1 MRARCSG
8 MVRLAVAAVV
18 LLLTLAGPAAAQRV
32 EHIREF
38 TARIEVQP
46 DGSVEVTE
54 EIEVLALGHSI
65 RRGIFRDLLLGSV
78 DPLGLI
84 SPDFEVLEALRN
96 GEPETHRVESR
107 GDYVRVYL
115 GHPDVLLQPGM
126 YRYRLRYRMAEQVD
140 FHEGYDEIYWNVNGT
155 GWRFVTL
162 RVQAE
167 VVLPPGAR
175 ILQHAAY
182 TGYAGEQGRDFR
194 VAGQTERSIL
204 FVTTRPLAAG
214 ENLTVA
220 VGFPKGIVTP
230 SDRFAWLVWLM
241 DQDPIR
247 VAAVLMLILFGY
259 YTLVWFLVGRDPKAG
274 VIVPI
279 YQPELP
285 PAAMRYIRRMG
296 FDNDCVAAALLN
308 LAVKGHLRFEEDA
321 KNKLVLHRVLAPD
334 GAPEPSPGEAIL
346 LHGIFGNRARV
357 ELDDKNQ
364 AILSRAKSALQQ
376 HFDKTFNRVF
386 FRRNVGW
393 FALGL
398 ILTVLGWIVVSLT
411 QPELFFAFPL
421 AAWVGGVAFMFMVV
435 FRQFWHH
442 LRVWRA
448 GGESIHLITWIVCA
462 VILVPISV
470 FLGTAIVT
478 TSGELG
484 WEVSAAVL
492 ALGAV
497 NTLFRHLLQAPT
509 AIGRTALDEIEG
521 TRRYLAVAEADRLR
535 FHNPPDRTPE
545 HFEALLPYA
554 VALGVETDWTRQ
566 FSGVLERAS
575 AARGETEYRPHWY
588 SGSRFSGVRL
598 SSLGQALSSSY
609 GSASAPKSSGSGGGS
624 RGGGSSGGGR
634 GGGGGGGW

>member
-1 MRARCSG
+1 MRLRYPG
-8 MVRLAVAAVV
+8 VVRLAVAAIV
-18 LLLTLAGPAAAQRV
+18 LLLAFAGSATAQRV

-65 RRGIFRDLLLGSV
+65 KRGIFRDLLVGSV

-84 SPDFEVLEALRN
+84 SPEFQVLEALRN
-96 GEPETHRVESR
+96 GEPETHRVETR
-107 GDYVRVYL
+107 GDVVRIYL
-115 GHPDVLLQPGM
+115 GQPDMLLQPGM

-155 GWRFVTL
+155 GWNFVTL

-167 VVLPPGAR
+167 VIVPPGAT

-182 TGYAGEQGRDFR
+182 TGYAGDQGRDFR
-194 VAGQTERSIL
+194 VAGQTDRSIL
-204 FVTTRPLAAG
+204 VVTTRPLAAG

-220 VGFPKGIVTP
+220 VGFPKGIVPP

-241 DQDPIR
+241 GQNPLE
-247 VAAVLMLILFGY
+247 VAGVLLLVLLVY
-259 YTLVWFLVGRDPKAG
+259 YGAVWFRVGRDPKAG

-279 YQPELP
+279 YRPELP

-308 LAVKGHLRFEEDA
+308 LAVKGHLRFAEYDT
-321 KNKLVLHRVLAPD
+321 NKLALHRVLAPE
-334 GAPEPSPGEAIL
+334 GAAEPSPGEAVL
-346 LHGIFGNRARV
+346 LQRIFGSRSVV

-364 AILSRAKSALQQ
+364 AVLSRAKTALQQ

-398 ILTVLGWIVVSLT
+398 VLTGLGWIVVSLT
-411 QPELFFAFPL
+411 QPELLFAVPL
-421 AAWVGGVAFMFMVV
+421 IAWVGGVAFLFTVV

-442 LRVWRA
+442 LRLWRA
-448 GGESIHLITWIVCA
+448 AGESIHLIAWIVCA

-470 FLGTAIVT
+470 LLGLAIFTA
-478 TSGELG
+478 SEELG

-497 NTLFRHLLQAPT
+497 NTLFRHLLRAPT
-509 AIGRTALDEIEG
+509 AVGRTALDEIEG
-521 TRRYLAVAEADRLR
+521 TRRYLTVAEADRLR
-535 FHNPPDRTPE
+535 FHNPPDRTPD

-566 FSGVLERAS
+566 FGDVLARAS
-575 AARGETEYRPHWY
+575 AARGETEYRPRWY
-588 SGSRFSGVRL
+588 SGSRFSGARI
-598 SSLGQALSSSY
+598 SALGQTLSSSY
-609 GSASAPKSSGSGGGS
+609 GSASAPRSSGSGGGS

>member
-1 MRARCSG
+1 MRWPVRGFA
-8 MVRLAVAAVV
+8 RLAVAAV
-18 LLLTLAGPAAAQRV
+18 LLLLALAGPAVAQRV

-46 DGSVEVTE
+46 DGAVEVTE

-65 RRGIFRDLLLGSV
+65 KRGIFRDLLLGSV
-78 DPLGLI
+78 DPFGLI
-84 SPDFEVLEALRN
+84 SPDFQVLEALRN

-107 GDYVRVYL
+107 GDVVRIYL
-115 GHPDVLLQPGM
+115 GQQDVLLQPGM

-155 GWRFVTL
+155 GWQFATL

-175 ILQHAAY
+175 ILQHEAY
-182 TGYAGEQGRDFR
+182 TGPAGDQGRDFR
-194 VAGQTERSIL
+194 VVGQTDRSIL

-230 SDRFAWLVWLM
+230 SDRFQWLAWLMGQNPLH
-241 DQDPIR
+241 
-247 VAAVLMLILFGY
+247 VAGVLLLVLLGY
-259 YTLVWFLVGRDPKAG
+259 YGIVWFLVGRDPKAG

-308 LAVKGHLRFEEDA
+308 LAVKGHLRFQENT
-321 KNKLVLHRVLAPD
+321 KNKLVLHRVLAPE
-334 GAPEPSPGEAIL
+334 GAPAPSSGEAVL
-346 LHGIFGNRARV
+346 LNGIFGSRSVV

-364 AILSRAKSALQQ
+364 AILSRAKTALHE

-386 FRRNVGW
+386 FRRNAGW
-393 FALGL
+393 FAIGL
-398 ILTVLGWIVVSLT
+398 MLTVLGWIVVSLT
-411 QPELFFAFPL
+411 QPDLLFAFPL
-421 AAWVGGVAFMFMVV
+421 VAWVGGVAFMFTVV
-435 FRQFWHH
+435 VRQFWHH
-442 LRVWRA
+442 LRLWRA
-448 GGESIHLITWIVCA
+448 GGETIHQISWIVCA
-462 VILVPISV
+462 VILVPISI
-470 FLGTAIVT
+470 LLATAIFT
-478 TSGELG
+478 ASEELG
-484 WEVSAAVL
+484 WQVSVAVL

-497 NTLFRHLLQAPT
+497 NTLFRHLLRAPT

-521 TRRYLAVAEADRLR
+521 TRRYLTVAEADRLR

-566 FSGVLERAS
+566 FGDVLARAS
-575 AARGETEYRPHWY
+575 ATRGEAEYRPRWY
-588 SGSRFSGVRL
+588 SGSRFSGTRI
-598 SSLGQALSSSY
+598 SALGGTLSSSY
-609 GSASAPKSSGSGGGS
+609 GSASAPKSSGSGGGL

>member
-1 MRARCSG
+1 MARH
-8 MVRLAVAAVV
+8 AVAAVLLV
-18 LLLTLAGPAAAQRV
+18 LALAGPALAQRV

-65 RRGIFRDLLLGSV
+65 RRGIFRDLRLGSV

-84 SPDFEVLEALRN
+84 SPEFKVLEALRS

-107 GDYVRVYL
+107 GDFVRIYL
-115 GHPDVLLQPGM
+115 GRPDVILQPGT

-140 FHEGYDEIYWNVNGT
+140 FHEGFDEIYWNVNGT
-155 GWRFVTL
+155 GWSFVTL
-162 RVQAE
+162 RVQAQ
-167 VVLPPGAR
+167 VILPPGAT
-175 ILQHAAY
+175 ILEHAAY
-182 TGYAGEQGRDFR
+182 TGHAGDQGRDVR
-194 VAGQTERSIL
+194 VAGQTDRSIL

-220 VGFPKGIVTP
+220 VGFPKGIVPP
-230 SDRFAWLVWLM
+230 SDRFAWLVWLLG
-241 DQDPIR
+241 QDPLE
-247 VAAVLMLILFGY
+247 VAGVLLLVLVGY
-259 YTLVWFLVGRDPKAG
+259 YSAVWFRVGRDPKPG

-279 YQPELP
+279 YRPELP

-321 KNKLVLHRVLAPD
+321 KNKLTLHRVLAPE
-334 GAPEPSPGEAIL
+334 GAPEPSPGEATL
-346 LHGIFGNRARV
+346 LSGIFGSRAKV

-364 AILSRAKSALQQ
+364 ATLARAKSALAN

-386 FRRNVGW
+386 FRRNAGW
-393 FALGL
+393 FVLGMV
-398 ILTVLGWIVVSLT
+398 LTVLGWIVVSLT
-411 QPELFFAFPL
+411 QPELFFAFPMV
-421 AAWVGGVAFMFMVV
+421 AWVGGVAFMFMVV
-435 FRQFWHH
+435 FRQFWYH
-442 LRVWRA
+442 LSVWRA
-448 GGESIHLITWIVCA
+448 GGESIHRITWIICA

-470 FLGTAIVT
+470 FLGTAIFT
-478 TSGELG
+478 ASEELG
-484 WEVSAAVL
+484 WQVCAAVL
-492 ALGAV
+492 AIGAV
-497 NTLFRHLLQAPT
+497 NTLFRSLLRAPT
-509 AIGRTALDEIEG
+509 AVGRAALDEIEG
-521 TRRYLAVAEADRLR
+521 TRRYLTVAEADRLR

-588 SGSRFSGVRL
+588 RGARFSGARL
-598 SSLGQALSSSY
+598 SSLGEALSSSY
-609 GSASAPKSSGSGGGS
+609 ASASAPRSSGSGGGS